1 MDTTAV
7 SSSSAARAS
16 SGDAGEA
23 EQEQVEVVVED
34 DDEWRQQPPIWR
46 IDEARY
52 VVSGNRKATER
63 VALFGGVLMRAF
75 DIKLTGCLGMVA

>member
-1 MDTTAV
+1 M
-7 SSSSAARAS
+7 
-16 SGDAGEA
+16 
-23 EQEQVEVVVED
+23 ED